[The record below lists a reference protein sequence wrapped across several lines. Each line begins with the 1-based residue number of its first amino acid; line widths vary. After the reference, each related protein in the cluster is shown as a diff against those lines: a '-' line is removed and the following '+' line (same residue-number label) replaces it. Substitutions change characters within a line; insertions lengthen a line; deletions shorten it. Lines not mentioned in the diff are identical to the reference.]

1 MDFITLFFGWMS
13 GIVGV
18 NLLSQAGTIQ
28 KLNNI
33 FLCDGRSIPD
43 LTPVLSFLKLW
54 EAWHP
59 YGKDI
64 EGRGKF
70 TTGWG
75 SMNLLRPDGSVIR
88 PVYKGEVWSKETA
101 DLQLK
106 YYVENS
112 ARKLNRY
119 LVSSG
124 YAVNNKLYYAFLQAA
139 YNMGDGYF
147 DKISFKNIV
156 ASCRG
161 VLDLT
166 YCAETYKKYMVS
178 MYKTFR
184 DYNRNNIG
192 LGWSRRILGA
202 YYLIKGIEK
211 SRAVI
216 ERELKKAY

>member
-1 MDFITLFFGWMS
+1 MDFLTLFFGWMS
-13 GIVGV
+13 GVVGV

-28 KLNNI
+28 KPNNI

-54 EAWHP
+54 ESWHP
-59 YGKDI
+59 YGIDVERTGI
-64 EGRGKF
+64 RY

-75 SMNLLRPDGSVIR
+75 STNLLRPDGSVIR

-124 YAVNNKLYYAFLQAA
+124 YAINNKLYYCLLQAA
-139 YNMGDGYF
+139 YNIGDGFFTY
-147 DKISFKNIV
+147 STFKSIV

-161 VLDLT
+161 VIDLT
-166 YCAETYKKYMVS
+166 LCAETYKSYMIR
-178 MYKTFR
+178 MYKSWSG
-184 DYNRNNIG
+184 YPANG
-192 LGWSRRILGA
+192 LGWSRRILGS